1 MRRAL
6 GARRSADGVE
16 FRVWAPA
23 AEQVAVRV
31 GGADHPMTAAA
42 DGVREAFVAAAGPGD
57 DYWFVLDGRPWPDPC
72 TRWQPEGMR
81 GPSRVLDTSGFAR
94 TSFTPPAL
102 ADLVIYEL
110 HVGTFSPEGTFDGVI
125 GHLPALAD
133 LGVTAIELLPVAD
146 GPGMRGWGYDGVY
159 PSAAHRAYGGPHG
172 LARLV
177 DAAHAAGLAVL
188 LDVVYN
194 HVGASGNQAYQA
206 FGPYFTD
213 RHSTFWGE
221 AIDFSQDGVREWV
234 LQSAQGWIADFGIDG
249 LRLDAI
255 HAIYDDESPKHIVA
269 EIKERV
275 PDALVTVE
283 SGLNDP
289 KVVEEWRCDAVWAD
303 DLHHALHVALTGE
316 REGYYEDFGS
326 LAQVAQ

>member
-81 GPSRVLDTSGFAR
+81 GPSRVLDASGFAR
-94 TSFTPPAL
+94 TSFTAPAL

-125 GHLPALAD
+125 PHLPALAE
-133 LGVTAIELLPVAD
+133 LGVTAIELLPIAD

-159 PSAAHRAYGGPHG
+159 PSAAHRAYGGPPG
-172 LARLV
+172 PAPLV
-177 DAAHAAGLAVL
+177 DAAPAEGLAVL

-194 HVGASGNQAYQA
+194 HLRASGDPAPA
-206 FGPYFTD
+206 AVGPHLPQ
-213 RHSTFWGE
+213 RSPPFWG
-221 AIDFSQDGVREWV
+221 A
-234 LQSAQGWIADFGIDG
+234 
-249 LRLDAI
+249 
-255 HAIYDDESPKHIVA
+255 
-269 EIKERV
+269 
-275 PDALVTVE
+275 
-283 SGLNDP
+283 
-289 KVVEEWRCDAVWAD
+289 
-303 DLHHALHVALTGE
+303 
-316 REGYYEDFGS
+316 
-326 LAQVAQ
+326 